1 MVKILATLKSSSAKT
16 CYLVQNFEP
25 VIEKV
30 YFLHCFDNKFFFHNL
45 TGLANFSQF
54 GYMAECSF
62 RN

>member
-54 GYMAECSF
+54 G
-62 RN
+62 